1 MFSKIIF
8 GLLISLPALASYE
21 SAEAIYN
28 KGATSLSGERR
39 TIIELVES
47 GYYFSAVPWMKNFLV
62 QNTKPL
68 DEDLEKAFDKMLYV
82 TGVKPFETL
91 PVEVLARSRSGN
103 IRYILAKRLFK
114 TNRPQEA
121 MSELNKVGSDHSAYP
136 YIAHMKGTIY
146 SSLNRFPEAESQF
159 RDCIKTSDSESSN
172 TESNIQKQQLILNR
186 DYCIAGVARTQFA
199 HKNFQQA
206 ELNYLDIQKSSF
218 VWPEILFE
226 EAWTSY
232 YVKNYNR
239 TLGKL
244 VSYKAPVFDFIFK
257 PEVEVLKALTY
268 LKMCLYDD
276 AKKTADDFYTD
287 LYQPSKDLRSFLQSR
302 GKNYKYYFDLMASHE
317 KDQPAPLPII
327 ASILNSVEK
336 EGAFI
341 EMKDAFTRAITEYNK
356 IGNNNST
363 GFRSKLLSNLK
374 IVLDE
379 YRTVLGAYVRAG
391 MVMKYAE
398 LYSSFEGMSYIKL
411 EILALRKERL
421 YKTDISSG
429 ENKRGDIKYIE
440 RNDKQYFW
448 TFNGEFWADE
458 LGDYVFALRS
468 EC

>member
-1 MFSKIIF
+1 
-8 GLLISLPALASYE
+8 
-21 SAEAIYN
+21 
-28 KGATSLSGERR
+28 
-39 TIIELVES
+39 
-47 GYYFSAVPWMKNFLV
+47 
-62 QNTKPL
+62 
-68 DEDLEKAFDKMLYV
+68 
-82 TGVKPFETL
+82 
-91 PVEVLARSRSGN
+91 
-103 IRYILAKRLFK
+103 
-114 TNRPQEA
+114 
-121 MSELNKVGSDHSAYP
+121 
-136 YIAHMKGTIY
+136 
-146 SSLNRFPEAESQF
+146 
-159 RDCIKTSDSESSN
+159 
-172 TESNIQKQQLILNR
+172 
-186 DYCIAGVARTQFA
+186 
-199 HKNFQQA
+199 
-206 ELNYLDIQKSSF
+206 
-218 VWPEILFE
+218 
-226 EAWTSY
+226 
-232 YVKNYNR
+232 
-239 TLGKL
+239 
-244 VSYKAPVFDFIFK
+244 
-257 PEVEVLKALTY
+257 
-268 LKMCLYDD
+268 
-276 AKKTADDFYTD
+276 
-287 LYQPSKDLRSFLQSR
+287 
-302 GKNYKYYFDLMASHE
+302 MASHE